1 MAELVVKRY
10 ATALFDMANE
20 SNAVAQYETEVN
32 TIVEA
37 LKETPDF
44 MAVLE
49 NQKVTMEEKVTLV
62 ENIFGDKVQGPIV
75 GLMVLMVKKSREG
88 YILEVLESFLE
99 MAKEARGIIK
109 ASVTSVVPLKAEQ
122 LEEIKAKLQ
131 AGTGKVVEL
140 ETIIDESIIAGLII
154 RVGDKVIDASV
165 QGEMKTLKKQLSAL
179 RLA

>member
-10 ATALFDMANE
+10 ATALFEQAHED
-20 SNAVAQYETEVN
+20 NAVAQYETEVN

-44 MAVLE
+44 MAVLG
-49 NQKVTMEEKVTLV
+49 NHKVTLEEKVTLID
-62 ENIFGDKVQGPIV
+62 NIFGDKVQGPIV

-88 YILEVLESFLE
+88 YLVEVFENFLD
-99 MAKEARGIIK
+99 MAKAARGIIK
-109 ASVTSVVPLKAEQ
+109 ASVTSAVALNETQIEQ
-122 LEEIKAKLQ
+122 IKAKLQ
-131 AGTGKVVEL
+131 AGTGKVIEL

-165 QGEMKTLKKQLSAL
+165 QGEMKTLKKQLSEL